1 MDIKRHIFICVI
13 ALLVLGGS
21 AQAQEQVNQF
31 DENGARHG
39 LWKKYYEGTNQLRYT
54 GTFNHGTEVGVFK
67 YYCQSCGE
75 QVVVIR
81 DFDSIPGACAVT
93 FYTDRGQLVAQGR
106 MQDQKR
112 IGPWVTYHKGGKTI
126 MTKEHYIDDLLDG
139 VKNTYYPNGLLA
151 ESCTYQKGIL
161 QGTCSYYG
169 PGGQLIKT
177 FTFENDQLHGPVEFY
192 DLSGNLER
200 TGIYSRDKKSGVWKT
215 YVNGVVTQE
224 EDFNDQKRSN
234 ER

>member
-1 MDIKRHIFICVI
+1 MDIKQHIFICVM

-54 GTFNHGTEVGVFK
+54 GTFNHGIEVGVFK
-67 YYCQSCGE
+67 YYCQSCRD

-126 MTKEHYIDDLLDG
+126 MTKEHYIDDILDG

-151 ESCTYQKGIL
+151 ESCTYQKGML

-177 FTFENDQLHGPVEFY
+177 FTFENDQLHGPAEFY

-215 YVNGVVTQE
+215 YVNGVLTQE
-224 EDFNDQKRSN
+224 EDFNDQKRPH